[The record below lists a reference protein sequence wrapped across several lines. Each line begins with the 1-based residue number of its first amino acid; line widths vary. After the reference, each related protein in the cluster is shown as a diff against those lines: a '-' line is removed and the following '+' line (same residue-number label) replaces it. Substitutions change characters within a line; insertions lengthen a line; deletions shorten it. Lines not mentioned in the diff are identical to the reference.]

1 MKPMLRQY
9 RYYRMPFTKEGKMS
23 VAFLVGLLAGTFF
36 FNMWGKGYM
45 EELLLYKGLLL
56 GRYEAGALAGLS
68 LCLYIGKKRGKR
80 FLLLLF
86 MELTEFCVAGRMLY
100 TIYYG
105 FCAGVCASS
114 FVFQYGLVGAGYFLL
129 FLFPHYAAYVIMWQV
144 LNQGERFKTKYN
156 RIFLATLIFVAGI
169 FLEGYVHAGLLQR
182 LLSVVEG

>member
-80 FLLLLF
+80 FLL
-86 MELTEFCVAGRMLY
+86 
-100 TIYYG
+100 
-105 FCAGVCASS
+105 ASVPRPLS
-114 FVFQYGLVGAGYFLL
+114 FSMDLWERDIFFYFYFLTML
-129 FLFPHYAAYVIMWQV
+129 PMW
-144 LNQGERFKTKYN
+144 
-156 RIFLATLIFVAGI
+156 
-169 FLEGYVHAGLLQR
+169 
-182 LLSVVEG
+182 